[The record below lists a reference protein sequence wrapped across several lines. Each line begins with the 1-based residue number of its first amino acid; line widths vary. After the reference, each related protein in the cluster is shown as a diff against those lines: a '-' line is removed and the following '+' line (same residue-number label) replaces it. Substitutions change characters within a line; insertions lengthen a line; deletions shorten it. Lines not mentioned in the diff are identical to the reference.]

1 MRGKQEADGV
11 MVDYLFIASKFNR
24 YGGPNN
30 HLLDLSNFLYTK
42 SGKQLVLLTHSGV
55 EESAFSREVRFPT
68 LRTLRR
74 MPHAVGNVQE
84 IRHAILKFSPRK
96 VFVNSNVNLAFQTY
110 FATHARLLAGYNI
123 FQFDAKFSFNRNLVK
138 TLYHN
143 LLTCQYR
150 LGPKILVKKILAHT
164 DLQKRFY
171 MKVGIKPDK
180 IAVIPHCVS
189 LERLHRA
196 LENGGKRENNDV
208 PTVMFLGRLVKN
220 KGIIELLE
228 VYEQITRETEANLLI
243 VGSGPLEGRVNEM
256 KRLIERENAK
266 ASISHVA
273 RSVPPE
279 LVHLMNNA
287 DIVVVPSYHEMFG
300 LVALEAMA
308 LRKAVLA
315 TCFGGISEVV
325 TSEVDGI
332 LVNPLN
338 TKQFRF
344 RLEELIL
351 DRSERVRLG
360 NAAYQT
366 VKKMYDVSVVA
377 PKFVRFLDSS

>member
-1 MRGKQEADGV
+1 
-11 MVDYLFIASKFNR
+11 MVDYLFIASKFYR

-42 SGKQLVLLTHSGV
+42 SGKQLVLLTHSGI
-55 EESAFSREVRFPT
+55 EESPFSREIRFPT
-68 LRTLRR
+68 LRTLQR
-74 MPHAVGNVQE
+74 MPHVISNIEE

-96 VFVNSNVNLAFQTY
+96 VFVNSDVNLAFQTY

-123 FQFDAKFSFNRNLVK
+123 FQFDAKFFLNRNFVK
-138 TLYHN
+138 MLYHN

-164 DLQKRFY
+164 NLQKKFY
-171 MKVGIKPDK
+171 IKVGIKPDK

-189 LERLHRA
+189 LERLHHA
-196 LENGGKRENNDV
+196 LENAGKREDNVV
-208 PTVMFLGRLVKN
+208 PTVMYVGRLVKN
-220 KGIIELLE
+220 KGIMELLK
-228 VYEQITRETEANLLI
+228 VYEQITRETAAHLLI
-243 VGSGPLEGRVNEM
+243 VGSGPLEGRVNEV
-256 KRLIERENAK
+256 KRRIERENAK
-266 ASISHVA
+266 ASISHVT

-279 LVHLMNNA
+279 LIHLMNNA
-287 DIVVVPSYHEMFG
+287 DIVVVPSHFEMFG
-300 LVALEAMA
+300 LVVLEAMA
-308 LRKAVLA
+308 LKKAVLA

-325 TSEVDGI
+325 TSEVDGV

-338 TKQFRF
+338 MKQFRF

-351 DRSERVRLG
+351 DGSERVRLG

-366 VKKMYDVSVVA
+366 VKNRYDVAVVA
-377 PKFVRFLDSS
+377 PKFARFLDSS

>member
-1 MRGKQEADGV
+1 
-11 MVDYLFIASKFNR
+11 MVDYLFIASKFYR

-42 SGKQLVLLTHSGV
+42 SGKQLVLLTNSGI
-55 EESAFSREVRFPT
+55 EESPFSREIRFPT
-68 LRTLRR
+68 LRTLQR
-74 MPHAVGNVQE
+74 MPHVISNIEE

-96 VFVNSNVNLAFQTY
+96 IFVNSDVNLAFQTY

-123 FQFDAKFSFNRNLVK
+123 FQFDAKFSLNKNFVK
-138 TLYHN
+138 MLYHN

-164 DLQKRFY
+164 NLQKKFY
-171 MKVGIKPDK
+171 IKVGIKPDK
-180 IAVIPHCVS
+180 IAVVPHCVS

-196 LENGGKRENNDV
+196 LENAGKREDTVV
-208 PTVMFLGRLVKN
+208 PTVMYVGRLVKN
-220 KGIIELLE
+220 KGIMELLK
-228 VYEQITRETEANLLI
+228 VYEQITRETEAHLLI
-243 VGSGPLEGRVNEM
+243 VGSGPLEGRMNEM
-256 KRLIERENAK
+256 KRRIERENAK
-266 ASISHVA
+266 ASISHVT

-279 LVHLMNNA
+279 LIHLMNNA
-287 DIVVVPSYHEMFG
+287 DIVVIPSHFEMFG

-308 LRKAVLA
+308 LKKAVLA

-325 TSEVDGI
+325 TSEVDGV

-338 TKQFRF
+338 TEQFRC

-351 DRSERVRLG
+351 DGSERVRLG

-366 VKKMYDVSVVA
+366 VKNRYDVAVVA
-377 PKFVRFLDSS
+377 PKFAEFLDSF

>member
-1 MRGKQEADGV
+1 
-11 MVDYLFIASKFNR
+11 MVDYLFIASKFYR

-42 SGKQLVLLTHSGV
+42 SGKQLVLLTHSGI
-55 EESAFSREVRFPT
+55 EESPFSREIRFPT
-68 LRTLRR
+68 LRTLQR
-74 MPHAVGNVQE
+74 MPHVISNIEE

-96 VFVNSNVNLAFQTY
+96 VFVNSDVNLAFQTY

-123 FQFDAKFSFNRNLVK
+123 FQFDAKFFLNRNFVK
-138 TLYHN
+138 MLYHN

-164 DLQKRFY
+164 NLQKKFY
-171 MKVGIKPDK
+171 IKVGIKPDK

-189 LERLHRA
+189 LERLHHA
-196 LENGGKRENNDV
+196 LENAGKREDNVV
-208 PTVMFLGRLVKN
+208 PTVMYVGRLVKN
-220 KGIIELLE
+220 KGIMELLK
-228 VYEQITRETEANLLI
+228 VYEQITRETAAHLLI
-243 VGSGPLEGRVNEM
+243 VGSGPLEGRVNEV
-256 KRLIERENAK
+256 KRRIERENAK
-266 ASISHVA
+266 ASISHVT

-279 LVHLMNNA
+279 LIHLMNNA
-287 DIVVVPSYHEMFG
+287 DIVVVPSHFEMFG
-300 LVALEAMA
+300 LVVLEAMA
-308 LRKAVLA
+308 LKKAVLA

-325 TSEVDGI
+325 TSEVDGV

-338 TKQFRF
+338 TEQFRF

-351 DRSERVRLG
+351 DRSERMRLG

-366 VKKMYDVSVVA
+366 MKNRYDVAVVA

>member
-1 MRGKQEADGV
+1 M
-11 MVDYLFIASKFNR
+11 DYLFIASKFNR

-68 LRTLRR
+68 LRTLWR
-74 MPHAVGNVQE
+74 MPHVVGNVE
-84 IRHAILKFSPRK
+84 AIRHAILKFSPRR
-96 VFVNSNVNLAFQTY
+96 VFVSSDVNLAFQTY

-123 FQFDAKFSFNRNLVK
+123 FQFDAKFSFNRSLVR
-138 TLYHN
+138 TFYHN

-164 DLQKRFY
+164 NLQKKFY
-171 MKVGIKPDK
+171 IKVGIKPDK

-196 LENGGKRENNDV
+196 LENGGEREEKVV
-208 PTVMFLGRLVKN
+208 PTVMFVGRLVKN
-220 KGIIELLE
+220 KGIMELLN
-228 VYEQITRETEANLLI
+228 VYEQITRETEAHLLI

-256 KRLIERENAK
+256 KRHVERENAK

-279 LVHLMNNA
+279 LVHLMDSA
-287 DIVVVPSYHEMFG
+287 DIVAVPSYHEMFG

-308 LRKAVLA
+308 LKKAILA

-325 TSEVDGI
+325 TSEVDGV

-338 TKQFRF
+338 TVQFRS

-360 NAAYQT
+360 NAAFQT
-366 VKKMYDVSVVA
+366 VKNRYDVAVVA
-377 PKFVRFLDSS
+377 PKFARFLDSS

>member
-1 MRGKQEADGV
+1 
-11 MVDYLFIASKFNR
+11 MVDYLFIASKFYR

-42 SGKQLVLLTHSGV
+42 SGKQLVLLTHSGI
-55 EESAFSREVRFPT
+55 EESPFSREIRFPT
-68 LRTLRR
+68 LRNLQR
-74 MPHAVGNVQE
+74 MPHVISNIEA
-84 IRHAILKFSPRK
+84 IRHAVLKFSPRK
-96 VFVNSNVNLAFQTY
+96 IFVNSDVNLAFQTY

-123 FQFDAKFSFNRNLVK
+123 FQFDAKFSLNRNFVK

-164 DLQKRFY
+164 NLQKKFY
-171 MKVGIKPDK
+171 IKVGIKPDK

-196 LENGGKRENNDV
+196 LENAGKREDNVV
-208 PTVMFLGRLVKN
+208 PTVMYVGRLVKN
-220 KGIIELLE
+220 KGIMELLK
-228 VYEQITRETEANLLI
+228 VYEQITRETEAHLLI

-256 KRLIERENAK
+256 KRRIERENAK
-266 ASISHVA
+266 ASISHVT

-279 LVHLMNNA
+279 LIHLMNNA
-287 DIVVVPSYHEMFG
+287 DIVVIPSHFEMFG

-308 LRKAVLA
+308 LKKAVLA
-315 TCFGGISEVV
+315 TCFGGTTEIV
-325 TSEVDGI
+325 TSKVDGV
-332 LVNPLN
+332 LMNPLN
-338 TKQFRF
+338 SRQFKS
-344 RLEELIL
+344 RLEELIS
-351 DRSERVRLG
+351 DRSERTRLG

-366 VKKMYDVSVVA
+366 VKNKYDVAVVA
-377 PKFVRFLDSS
+377 PKFARFLDSSS